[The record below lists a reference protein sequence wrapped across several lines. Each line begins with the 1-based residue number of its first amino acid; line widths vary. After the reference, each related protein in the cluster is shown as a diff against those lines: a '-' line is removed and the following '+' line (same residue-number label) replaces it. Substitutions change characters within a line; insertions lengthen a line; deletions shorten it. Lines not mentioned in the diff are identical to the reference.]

1 MVDGGTKASLGDW
14 ASTIIRRELDSLD
27 SEMSRLLYKLER
39 APDKSVEADLE
50 EVLTFWSTKV
60 RNIEER
66 ALQGLHQQMHSQGM
80 ATRSQMRVDV
90 SVVAPEMDPSDI
102 QEDIY
107 RSNGR
112 ASAFPLDA
120 QKWVYIFM
128 GRMLH
133 SLKTQEDWQII
144 PFLKGRG
151 GSGKSTAATVIK
163 NFYEAS
169 DVGILSNNSE
179 KKFGLQ
185 ALLDKFIWM
194 CLELKKNIALDQA
207 EFQSMVSGE
216 NMMIAQKNQIARQI
230 EWNAPGILCGN
241 EAPSWVDAQGSIA
254 RRMAIIT
261 FSYSLQER
269 DVVPDLLKRILQNE
283 LPALIV
289 KCNQAYR
296 IMCDTHRQDD
306 IWKVL
311 PPYFKKERLQFQK
324 DTDAVYAAVFD
335 KKRFELWSELS
346 KPNDE
351 YESFFVASSVIEEA
365 YRLKWRELM
374 GNSYAEPYTAEKYA
388 QAYQSAGVDGPIHGS
403 RICPK
408 IHIEVTDMWCIGIR
422 EVKTHH

>member
-1 MVDGGTKASLGDW
+1 MT
-14 ASTIIRRELDSLD
+14 
-27 SEMSRLLYKLER
+27 RLLYSLER
-39 APDKSVEADLE
+39 ASDKSVEADLDDA
-50 EVLTFWSTKV
+50 LTFWRDKV
-60 RNIEER
+60 KHIEER
-66 ALQGLHQQMHSQGM
+66 TTHGLQQQMQSQGI
-80 ATRSQMRVDV
+80 ATSSQMKVDINIL
-90 SVVAPEMDPSDI
+90 SDEKDNDDL
-102 QEDIY
+102 QRDMY
-107 RSNGR
+107 GANGR
-112 ASAFPLDA
+112 ASAFPLEA

-133 SLKTQEDWQII
+133 RLKDQEDWQII

-151 GSGKSTAATVIK
+151 GSGKSTVATVVK

-169 DVGILSNNSE
+169 DVGILSNKSE
-179 KKFGLQ
+179 RKFGLQ
-185 ALLDKFIWM
+185 ALLDKFVWL
-194 CLELKKNIALDQA
+194 CLELKKNITLDQA

-216 NMMIAQKNQIARQI
+216 DMMIAQKNQVAKQI
-230 EWNAPGILCGN
+230 TWNAPGILCGN

-269 DVVPDLLKRILQNE
+269 DVVPDLLKKILQNE

-296 IMCDTHRQDD
+296 ITCDTYRQDD

-335 KKRFELWSELS
+335 KKRFELWSDHANPEGA
-346 KPNDE
+346 
-351 YESFFVASSVIEEA
+351 YETYYVAQSVIEEA

-388 QAYQSAGVDGPIHGS
+388 QAYQSAGIDGPIHGI
-403 RICPK
+403 RLCPK
-408 IHIEVTDMWCIGIR
+408 IHIEVTDMWCVGIR
-422 EVKTHH
+422 EVKTHHER